1 MNLPVIENALQN
13 IKSTCQD
20 RLKKIYS
27 KGIPEDINSRY
38 EKELFYLEESNLIDD
53 FEIFRLLS
61 DETKKN
67 STTLLL

>member
-38 EKELFYLEESNLIDD
+38 EKELFYLEE
-53 FEIFRLLS
+53 
-61 DETKKN
+61 
-67 STTLLL
+67 